1 MPFVRR
7 HVRLIGGSVPEARR
21 GGTPKKAAGE
31 SKGSRRRSKKAQA
44 DGAKQTSDRADKGS
58 LTEAKKAE
66 ITAALLAKWEQ
77 EGIGSRRKAPGQK
90 PGGGVVS
97 QRDSVRA
104 RPTPKPRSTTRP
116 QLDRATRTTNAQ
128 RRSAQAKHPSPK
140 SAKTKDRESDSRQ
153 PITEKERQQLELR
166 LPGVGGLL
174 AFFSAAGVRVEAG
187 RRGSLW
193 INGRLAPPLARI
205 RPSPS
210 TPGWNSVID
219 AMALTYA
226 GDKFIKAIEANAHF
240 GEGLRAFL
248 RPHEKAFAIMRG
260 DVRLATIHATRAYIP
275 HREVIHANFLR
286 PGTHWQQIADVLHSA
301 ETDLVAEWKHKQ
313 EARAAAE
320 AAAKA
325 AEAQRK
331 RATARRRI
339 DILPDD
345 LPPKL
350 IEACLD
356 ASQRL
361 RLERQVAY
369 ERPVVLEYDLG
380 ELTLLPIAGTATQ
393 LLMPFRLS
401 RGSEIL
407 NGDLVLGDRDPL
419 PLLIGEDV
427 ADQDVSTAWTCALL
441 GFADATCIELDPAI
455 SARKHEQARPR
466 WRPSPS
472 AQRYRPS
479 TRSLPRK
486 RPWPAHLEPVG
497 HWVHY
502 SGSFVAGHRRR
513 LNDGQTASEE
523 AGDRARQVG
532 IILNANETWVRPH
545 ARGVPHSIEMRFLW
559 HAPTE
564 LKIPTRSL

>member
-1 MPFVRR
+1 MPFVCR
-7 HVRLIGGSVPEARR
+7 HVRATGGSIPEARR
-21 GGTPKKAAGE
+21 GGTFKKAAGG
-31 SKGSRRRSKKAQA
+31 SKGSRRRAKKAQA
-44 DGAKQTSDRADKGS
+44 DGAKQASDRTGKGS

-77 EGIGSRRKAPGQK
+77 EGIGSRRKAPGRN
-90 PGGGVVS
+90 PGVGAVS
-97 QRDSVRA
+97 QRDGVRA
-104 RPTPKPRSTTRP
+104 RLTSEPRPVARP
-116 QLDRATRTTNAQ
+116 QPDKAKKAANAR
-128 RRSAQAKHPSPK
+128 RRSAQAKHPSLK
-140 SAKTKDRESDSRQ
+140 NAKTKERKSDSRQ
-153 PITEKERQQLELR
+153 PITEKEAQQLELR

-193 INGRLAPPLARI
+193 INGRQTPPLARI
-205 RPSPS
+205 RPSPG

-219 AMALTYA
+219 AMALKYA
-226 GDKFIKAIEANAHF
+226 GDKFIKAIEDNAHF

-275 HREVIHANFLR
+275 HREVIHANFLK
-286 PGTHWQQIADVLHSA
+286 PGTQWQQIADALHSA
-301 ETDLVAEWKHKQ
+301 EAELMAEWKHKQ
-313 EARAAAE
+313 EETVAAE
-320 AAAKA
+320 AVAAA

-331 RATARRRI
+331 RAAARQRI
-339 DILPDD
+339 DLLPDD
-345 LPPKL
+345 LTPEL

-356 ASQRL
+356 ASRRI

-369 ERPVVLEYDLG
+369 ERPVILEYDLG
-380 ELTLLPIAGTATQ
+380 ELTLLPIAGTATR

-401 RGSEIL
+401 MGSETL
-407 NGDLVLGDRDPL
+407 NGELVLADRDPL

-427 ADQDVSTAWTCALL
+427 ADQDVITAWTCALL
-441 GFADATCIELDPAI
+441 GFADATCIELEPA
-455 SARKHEQARPR
+455 SSVRKHEQARPR
-466 WRPSPS
+466 WRPSSS

-486 RPWPAHLEPVG
+486 QPWPAHLEPVG

-523 AGDRARQVG
+523 ARDRARQVG
-532 IILNANETWVRPH
+532 IILKENETWVRPH
-545 ARGVPHSIEMRFLW
+545 ARGIPHSIEMRFLW

-564 LKIPTRSL
+564 LKLPTRSL